1 MKKDRGPSIDL
12 DVDTDWLVDIYSGRP
27 DAIRVL
33 EGLHSIGLAVSIISH
48 GELFEGTF
56 GFSDADER
64 LTRVYALLSRFE
76 TLQLTDPIMEIFGR
90 TRSHLRQSGQ
100 MIADLDL
107 LIAATAVSHD
117 LTLSTRNVRHF
128 RRVPDLELYSSN

>member
-1 MKKDRGPSIDL
+1 MKYLI
-12 DVDTDWLVDIYSGRP
+12 DTDWLVDVYSGRR
-27 DAIRVL
+27 DAMHVL
-33 EGLHSIGLAVSIISH
+33 EGLHSLGLAVSIISH

-64 LTRVYALLSRFE
+64 LIRVYALLSQFE

-90 TRSHLRQSGQ
+90 TRSQLRRSGQ

-107 LIAATAVSHD
+107 LIAATAVFHD
-117 LTLSTRNVRHF
+117 LTLLTRNVRHF
-128 RRVPDLELYSSN
+128 GRISNLQIYPYK